1 MDITTFLA
9 QIWGPII
16 LAVGLGVFISRNYY
30 MRIYR
35 DLEKETLAV
44 LVFGMVAMAA
54 GIAQV
59 SVHNIWNN
67 LPQVIISIFGW
78 ALLLKGTLFIVA
90 PKLVDRSG
98 DWAADSKLVPVVG
111 GFMFLVG
118 AYLSWIGYFA

>member
-111 GFMFLVG
+111 GFMLLVG